1 MSSGIVLHAVNICI
15 PVTPAS
21 CLSFPLIPVNPA
33 SLLLSFL
40 PVCLV
45 AEIRWGFFWGGVVYF
60 YFLVKQ
66 IPRRQRKFIF
76 IFGVCELMAESHWS
90 SSALHPWRNG
100 GTPSALVLPVSLSSE
115 LFLLGHLPSLGAFG
129 EYPYLCTG
137 APQQYQVEN
146 WGISVNIGKI

>member
-21 CLSFPLIPVNPA
+21 CLSFPLIPVSPA

-40 PVCLV
+40 PVGLV
-45 AEIRWGFFWGGVVYF
+45 AASRLGFFLGGGVVYF

-76 IFGVCELMAESHWS
+76 IFGVCELMAESHGS

-100 GTPSALVLPVSLSSE
+100 GMPSALVLPVSLSSE

-137 APQQYQVEN
+137 APQQYQV
-146 WGISVNIGKI
+146 VN